1 MKLVEALNEMRTW
14 IPFQRKEEESVLDAL
29 KIKFSD
35 YIALLKTVNDDDFN
49 ELFRENSLYCKS
61 MGKKA
66 FINLI
71 SQIQQTID
79 NAISAYA
86 EGNPSKSYEYIHELL
101 AKNKFIPREKNRNPK
116 YASRKLNEPLGFYFK
131 LDIKGET
138 DNNDC
143 FRMRISK
150 EPLSKEEMFHIPL
163 NMRQC
168 VATQRFSIP
177 GYPCLYLG
185 TSLEVCWDEIRDE
198 IKDKAIYACRFRK
211 KEDKTLVLLNL
222 MIPDEFTGKE
232 DSYSHLCFL
241 LTFPFYLACLIQTKY
256 PKEPFKPEYVIP
268 RLLLQYVNGAYRDC
282 SVRFDGIVYSSTKS
296 IPCVG
301 NKSNWV
307 IPYRPGKKE
316 DKKYSSELLEIF
328 SYTEPVVVQLDKMK
342 EAVEELGK
350 MELSSLPEKE

>member
-14 IPFQRKEEESVLDAL
+14 IPFLRKEEESLSDVL
-29 KIKFSD
+29 KVKFSD

-101 AKNKFIPREKNRNPK
+101 AKNKFIPKEKNRNPK

-131 LDIKGET
+131 LEIKGET
-138 DNNDC
+138 DSNDY
-143 FRMRISK
+143 FRMRTSK
-150 EPLSKEEMFHIPL
+150 ESLSKKEMFHISL
-163 NMRQC
+163 NMRQR
-168 VATQRFSIP
+168 VSTQWFSIP

-185 TSLEVCWDEIRDE
+185 ASLEVCWDEIRDD
-198 IKDKAIYACRFRK
+198 IKDKTIYACRFRK
-211 KEDKTLVLLNL
+211 KKDKVLVLLNL
-222 MIPDEFTGKE
+222 MIPDEFTEKE

-241 LTFPFYLACLIQTKY
+241 LTFPFYLACLIQTRF

-268 RLLLQYVNGAYRDC
+268 QLLLQYVNGAYRDC

-316 DKKYSSELLEIF
+316 DKEYSSELIETF
-328 SYTEPVVVQLDKMK
+328 PYTEPIVVQLDKME
-342 EAVEELGK
+342 EAAEELGK
-350 MELSSLPEKE
+350 MELSSLSEKE